1 MHFGSV
7 SPRFKP
13 KKDEMLPGPA
23 DYSPPGVKKGKSN
36 GVLYRHERFKEA
48 NAKGGQQPTIFD
60 QAAPI
65 DNPGPGQY
73 DTNTTVSSCNVQVFK
88 SKDPEK
94 KGDYF
99 ITSD

>member
-23 DYSPPGVKKGKSN
+23 EYSPPEIKKGKSN
-36 GVLYRHERFKEA
+36 GVLYRHERFKECKG
-48 NAKGGQQPTIFD
+48 KGGQPTLFD
-60 QAAPI
+60 QATPI

-73 DTNTTVSSCNVQVFK
+73 DTNTTVSSSCVQVFK
-88 SKDPEK
+88 GKA
-94 KGDYF
+94 
-99 ITSD
+99 